1 MTDWTGNSLQLLT
14 AAELDTENGE
24 TDEILVGGEEALIF
38 SGDESMEIFVEYFNF
53 SSLFR

>member
-24 TDEILVGGEEALIF
+24 TDEILLGGEEALIF